1 MDCTFCAIVAGKADA
16 LVLDETDETLAFAP
30 LDPFS
35 EGHLLVVP
43 KTHHES
49 LFDIS
54 ENALQAV
61 TAHARHVAT
70 RLQRHGFDG
79 VNLLHD
85 SGTAAG
91 QSVGHFHLHVAP
103 RRAGDG
109 LTLWPDNGYE
119 SRGTEEDY
127 AAVREALEAE
137 N

>member
-1 MDCTFCAIVAGKADA
+1 MDCIFCDIVAGEADA

-43 KTHHES
+43 KAHHES
-49 LFDIS
+49 LFDIP
-54 ENALQAV
+54 EEALRAV
-61 TAHARHVAT
+61 SDHARDIAT

-85 SGTAAG
+85 SGEAAH
-91 QSVGHFHLHVAP
+91 QSVAHFHLHVAP

-109 LTLWPDNGYE
+109 LDLWPEHEYE
-119 SRGTEEDY
+119 SRGRDVDY
-127 AAVREALEAE
+127 SAVREALGGDK
-137 N
+137 